1 MVCLERAGLPEP
13 LQKLVRA
20 LLVNVSVLF
29 LNGIE
34 YDPLQCI
41 SGLTQGRPARCI
53 LKNGPNKGHGE

>member
-1 MVCLERAGLPEP
+1 ML
-13 LQKLVRA
+13 KLVRA

-41 SGLTQGRPARCI
+41 SGLT
-53 LKNGPNKGHGE
+53 